1 MGSFSLAHWIIVL
14 IIVMVLFGAKRL
26 PSIGSG
32 LGEGIRNFKKSI
44 GQDDDQLEAKEE
56 KDKPKSCE
64 KKDI

>member
-56 KDKPKSCE
+56 KDKPKS
-64 KKDI
+64 